1 MDCKLSTS
9 SLYFSDPDNDDVVL
23 GVDGDDN
30 DDGGGVDCGRV
41 SQNIFFLP

>member
-1 MDCKLSTS
+1 MDCRLSTS

-23 GVDGDDN
+23 GVDGDD
-30 DDGGGVDCGRV
+30 GGGVDCGRV